1 MDPNLPFLITRSPI
15 AIHIYINDYKNMHR
29 LVSLQND
36 NILSKNMNENKTIDS
51 TIAGSITLI
60 VN

>member
-1 MDPNLPFLITRSPI
+1 MD
-15 AIHIYINDYKNMHR
+15 R

-36 NILSKNMNENKTIDS
+36 NILSKNVNENKTIDN

-60 VN
+60 VNWLLAREVESVGYLNSAITGLMNARS

>member
-15 AIHIYINDYKNMHR
+15 AIHIYINDYKNMDR

-36 NILSKNMNENKTIDS
+36 NILSKNVNENKTIDN